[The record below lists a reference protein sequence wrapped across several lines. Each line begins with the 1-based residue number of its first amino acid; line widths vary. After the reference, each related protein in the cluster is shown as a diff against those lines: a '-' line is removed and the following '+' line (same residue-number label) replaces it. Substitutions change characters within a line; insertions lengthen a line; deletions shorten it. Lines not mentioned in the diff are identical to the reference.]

1 MEPTAVPGTPWEGEI
16 SLGNFSGGPP
26 EDNNE
31 FCFGPGGLR
40 ERFGSLPGSLLEPSW
55 RPRGPRRPPRAILAP
70 FWERKWSPE
79 ASFLK
84 LFWTRWGSIL
94 VTFALCCLR
103 PRVYVDLLALA
114 SRLFWERRVPP
125 KMGPAKRP
133 SCQQLSF
140 VFAGVLVVVFCF
152 CRLRSPHFES
162 SKPSRPQAPS
172 GRRGSRSD

>member
-1 MEPTAVPGTPWEGEI
+1 MRPKALPGTTWEGEI
-16 SLGNFSGGPP
+16 SLGTFSGGPP
-26 EDNNE
+26 EDDNE
-31 FCFGPGGLR
+31 FFSAPGASESVLGASR
-40 ERFGSLPGSLLEPSW
+40 GGSWSPVRAQEG
-55 RPRGPRRPPRAILAP
+55 RRPPRAILAP
-70 FWERKWSPE
+70 FGERKWSPE

-94 VTFALCCLR
+94 VTFALCSLR

-140 VFAGVLVVVFCF
+140 VFAGVLVVVFCS
-152 CRLRSPHFES
+152 LQA
-162 SKPSRPQAPS
+162 SKPSFLKVRSPRRAPS
-172 GRRGSRSD
+172 GRRGSRGD

>member
-1 MEPTAVPGTPWEGEI
+1 MEPKALPGTPWEGEI

-31 FCFGPGGLR
+31 FFFGPGGLR
-40 ERFGSLPGSLLEPSW
+40 ERLGSLPGRLLEPSW
-55 RPRGPRRPPRAILAP
+55 RPRGPPRLPGAILAP

-79 ASFLK
+79 ASFWE

-103 PRVYVDLLALA
+103 LRVYVDLLALA
-114 SRLFWERRVPP
+114 SRLFWERRLPP

-133 SCQQLSF
+133 SFQQFSF
-140 VFAGVLVVVFCF
+140 VFACVLVVGFCS
-152 CRLRSPHFES
+152 LQASE
-162 SKPSRPQAPS
+162 PSF
-172 GRRGSRSD
+172 